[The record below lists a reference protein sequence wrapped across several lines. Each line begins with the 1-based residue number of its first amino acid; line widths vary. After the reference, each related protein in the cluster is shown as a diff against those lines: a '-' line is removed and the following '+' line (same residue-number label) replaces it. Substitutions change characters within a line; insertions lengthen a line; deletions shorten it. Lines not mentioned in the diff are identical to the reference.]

1 MKYNYTAWTLWL
13 AQFENAILNSYPSLF
28 DRIDFGMAQHWFFV
42 AQLTPNQAANKY
54 LLNPDNLPENAVR
67 LI

>member
-1 MKYNYTAWTLWL
+1 MIYNYTKWTLWL
-13 AQFENAILNSYPSLF
+13 AQFENAIINSYPELE
-28 DRIDFGMAQHWFFV
+28 DRINFGMTQHWFFV
-42 AQLTPNQAANKY
+42 DRLSPTEAANNY